1 MARTTA
7 EYALGRALAWLRWSG
22 VPSSLETTRLALAIV
37 EQAVAGEEPGLIQ
50 RVMTELP
57 QRIAAPEVRLPPAA
71 LPIKRSS
78 LGYAPYL

>member
-7 EYALGRALAWLRWSG
+7 EHALGRVLAWLRWSG
-22 VPSSLETTRLALAIV
+22 VPYSPELIRLALAIV
-37 EQAVAGEEPGLIQ
+37 EKAVAEGETDLIN

-57 QRIAAPEVRLPPAA
+57 QRIAVPEARLPPAA
-71 LPIKRSS
+71 LPIRRAS